1 MRCRK
6 IKKLLQ
12 KIAEWLIARDR
23 LMYDLEL
30 FLPVHNFDPCL
41 RNPLDD
47 GHAVNDHTLLHDDFG
62 SGNRHH
68 PVLVCDLLHEHR
80 LLHRLHLWDL
90 LDDFNSG
97 LIFLGLQYYAKDIYF

>member
-1 MRCRK
+1 
-6 IKKLLQ
+6 
-12 KIAEWLIARDR
+12 
-23 LMYDLEL
+23 MYDLDL
-30 FLPVHNFDPCL
+30 FLPVHNFDPFL
-41 RNPLDD
+41 RNLLDD
-47 GHAVNDHTLLHDDFG
+47 GHPVNDHSLLHDDFG

-68 PVLVCDLLHEHR
+68 PFLVCDLLHEHR